1 MTASSANLDVVTASS
16 ANLAVVTDPSA
27 GVTTD
32 ESILCP
38 RTTAKKLNPL
48 AGAVVNVIVLPAIV
62 KSLIWILYH
71 TSETDILYH

>member
-1 MTASSANLDVVTASS
+1 MIILWLSTKTNGLDSLTP
-16 ANLAVVTDPSA
+16 VTDPSA

-62 KSLIWILYH
+62 KS
-71 TSETDILYH
+71 

>member
-1 MTASSANLDVVTASS
+1 MERSFPVPNLILWLSDRSNGLD
-16 ANLAVVTDPSA
+16 NLVPVTDPSA

-48 AGAVVNVIVLPAIV
+48 AGAVVNVRVLPAIV
-62 KSLIWILYH
+62 
-71 TSETDILYH
+71 

>member
-1 MTASSANLDVVTASS
+1 MVPVTE
-16 ANLAVVTDPSA
+16 PSA

-48 AGAVVNVIVLPAIV
+48 AGAVVNVRVLPAIV
-62 KSLIWILYH
+62 
-71 TSETDILYH
+71 